1 MLTKYFTIMKKI
13 LAIIILSVLSVSCS
27 SDLDFNQV
35 NDLKLE
41 PVAEANLASFDI
53 PATQFVTG
61 AIEQTLTSDLLDFNV
76 FRDSYFKK
84 SLVRTDLFF
93 EFNNTINRVFIIN
106 LIFLDA
112 NDTPIYTIPFNVP
125 AYSGVPKSVTKT
137 EIFENTQLDLLKTAI
152 KFAFVITMSPGP
164 ALSESSLGSL
174 KFRSSATVYLVF
186 E

>member
-1 MLTKYFTIMKKI
+1 MKRI
-13 LAIIILSVLSVSCS
+13 LATFILSILSVSCS
-27 SDLDFNQV
+27 SELDFNQV

-41 PVAEANLASFDI
+41 PVVVANLASFDI
-53 PATQFVTG
+53 PANQFVSG
-61 AIEQTLTSDLLDFNV
+61 GIEQTVTGDLLDFNV
-76 FRDSYFKK
+76 FRDAYFKK

-93 EFNNTINRVFIIN
+93 EFNNTINRAFVIN

-112 NDTPIYTIPFNVP
+112 NDTPIYTIPCNVP
-125 AYSGVPKSVTKT
+125 AYSGVPNLVTKT
-137 EIFENTQLDLLKTAI
+137 EIFENTKLDLLKTAT
-152 KFAFVITMSPGP
+152 KFAFVVTMLSGP